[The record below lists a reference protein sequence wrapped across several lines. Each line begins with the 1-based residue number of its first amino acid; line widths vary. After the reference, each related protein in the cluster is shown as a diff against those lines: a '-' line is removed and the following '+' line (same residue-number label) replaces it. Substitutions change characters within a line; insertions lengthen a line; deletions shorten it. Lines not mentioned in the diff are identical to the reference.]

1 MYIHV
6 YILHTYIKFYI
17 HQAGKAGSS
26 QVLYYLTQNP
36 EPYS

>member
-1 MYIHV
+1 MYTFYV
-6 YILHTYIKFYI
+6 PTYIKFYI